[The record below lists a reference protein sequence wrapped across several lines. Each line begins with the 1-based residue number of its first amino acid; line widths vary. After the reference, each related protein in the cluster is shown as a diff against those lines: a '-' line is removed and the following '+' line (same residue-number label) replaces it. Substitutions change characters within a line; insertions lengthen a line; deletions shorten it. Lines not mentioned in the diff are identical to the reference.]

1 MNNAELTVLFTESY
15 AKARSYAYVLA
26 RDKANAEDL
35 VQKSYLKAAER
46 IDQYEQGTNFGAWI
60 RAIIKNTFLD
70 IKRSYDDRNTSFL
83 AEMETEE
90 SEKHVKVD
98 YTDPILL
105 EKISEYINSWGE
117 RDSTIIRMYVE
128 GFNYSEIAED
138 VDLTVTN
145 VGAILC
151 RRRQE
156 LAEYFDNG

>member
-1 MNNAELTVLFTESY
+1 MNNAEITVLFTESY
-15 AKARSYAYVLA
+15 AKARSYAYVLT
-26 RDKANAEDL
+26 RDKAKAEDL
-35 VQKSYLKAAER
+35 AQTAYLKAAER
-46 IDQYEQGTNFGAWI
+46 IDQYEQGTNFGAWV

-90 SEKHVKVD
+90 SENHVKAD

-105 EKISEYINSWGE
+105 EKIRGYINLWGK
-117 RDSTIIRMYVE
+117 RDSTIMLMHVE
-128 GFNYSEIAED
+128 GFTYSEIAED
-138 VDLTVTN
+138 ADLTVTN

-156 LAEYFDNG
+156 LAEYFDND